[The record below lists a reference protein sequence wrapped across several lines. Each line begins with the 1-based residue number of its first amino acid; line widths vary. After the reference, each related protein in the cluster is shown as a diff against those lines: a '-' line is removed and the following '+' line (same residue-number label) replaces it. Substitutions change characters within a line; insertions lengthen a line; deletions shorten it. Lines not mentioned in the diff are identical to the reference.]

1 MHGNEIYLTDTREMG
16 QKYWHFI
23 LLALDETGFHMMSE
37 LSSTAWL
44 NGYFDRGLMRVPTLK
59 SEIEEVIKRYGQGHI
74 YASTA
79 CLGSEVDGYILK
91 MHECQE
97 AGDVPGRKRW
107 HDEIVKFVN
116 WCISTFG
123 KDNFCFEIQPS
134 RTHDQLVVNTLMPSI
149 AKAFHLPLC
158 ITSDAHYLTKED
170 APIHKAFLNSK
181 QGDREV
187 DEFYSATWLQSEEE
201 ILEHLEGT
209 PVDYEQCCKN
219 SMVIF
224 DRVQDFTLRKPQE
237 VPEAPVPFKP
247 KRHIECSKYPT
258 LAKLYGSDSEQ
269 ERFWVSECVDQLKE
283 RGLYNDQ
290 YVSRLEEEADVMDY
304 IGQKLNTCIFAYPLF
319 MRHYIDLIWRCGS
332 TIGVGRGSAGGGLSH
347 WLLGITGT
355 DPIVSGSYFW
365 RFLNK
370 ERVELPDIDI
380 DVCPSKREAVFKETR
395 KETGE
400 LGCVHVCTYG
410 VLSTK
415 AAIKCAARGYRSST
429 YPNGIPLEEAE
440 YLSSLVPS
448 ERGFLWS
455 LHDVIEGNPDK
466 GRRASAQFNAEIEK
480 YPGLKEI
487 LFKIEGLVVQSGIH
501 ASGVIYPPKED
512 YYRYGPFMKAKNGT
526 IVTQYSLHMA
536 EAAGATK
543 IDWLVTEVQ
552 EVITQCIEE
561 LQQAGYIE
569 KELTLREAYD
579 KYVSPD
585 AIPLDDSDTWNAID
599 RADVLKLFQLDS
611 MIGRQGA
618 RLIKPRSIEELTAVN
633 ALIRLMADEGEER
646 PMDRYV
652 RHKAHPEEWERELDE
667 YGLSDVEKAVLHKH
681 FDSSHGVCYAQEQMM
696 MALMDPGICGF
707 DFKASNNSRKI
718 VAKKKFDQIENLHQQ
733 IIENAVSPAMAK
745 YVWDVVVKP
754 SLGYSFSNV
763 HGYSYSIIGYQCAWL
778 ATHYPKVFWNTAC
791 LRVDSGVED
800 DASTNYDKISKA
812 VGNIQHN
819 GISVL
824 PVDINRSGYMFE
836 PDEASQSILCGLK
849 ALVGIN
855 GDTVQQIVENRPYSS
870 LHDFQNKVPLNKTSM
885 VSLIKAHAFDCLV
898 ERDEA
903 MREYIAE
910 QSEPKSKLTMANLQG
925 LLDKRLIPAEYQ
937 LQVRTFVF
945 NKSLRASCKMGDYYT
960 MGGRYYRFYEQ
971 FFEIDELEN
980 VDGKMCVSQKKWQ
993 KMYTKAMEP
1002 LKKYIVEH
1010 QEALL
1015 ADFNKTLFEE
1025 QWKKY
1030 AGGTSYS
1037 WDMESLG
1044 FYTSGHELGDLSYDR
1059 YGLSCFRGLAEEPT
1073 VISTRGKFTTYE
1085 LTRIC
1090 GTVVAKD
1097 DARSTFT
1104 LLTPDSGSVDVKMPR
1119 EVFALYNRKVVL
1131 GEGDGKVTE
1140 EGWFTRGTLLVAC
1153 GYRQGN
1159 MFRLKRYK
1167 STPSLLLYKITQVQ
1181 GDSCRMVGCRLG
1193 EDEESL
1199 Y

>member
-1 MHGNEIYLTDTREMG
+1 MG

-59 SEIEEVIKRYGQGHI
+59 SEIEEVVKRYGQGHI

-97 AGDVPGRKRW
+97 VGDVPGRKRW

-201 ILEHLEGT
+201 ILGHLEGT

-219 SMVIF
+219 SMAIF

-237 VPEAPVPFKP
+237 VPEASVPFKP
-247 KRHIECSKYPT
+247 KRHVECSKYPT

-466 GRRASAQFNAEIEK
+466 GRRASAQFNAETEK

-585 AIPLDDSDTWNAID
+585 TIPLDDSDTWNAID
-599 RADVLKLFQLDS
+599 RADILKLFQLDS

-667 YGLSDVEKAVLHKH
+667 YGLSDEEKAVLHKH
-681 FDSSHGVCYAQEQMM
+681 FDSSYGVCYAQEQMM

-733 IIENAVSPAMAK
+733 IIESAVSPAMAK

-870 LHDFQNKVPLNKTSM
+870 LQDFQDKVSLNKTSM
-885 VSLIKAHAFDCLV
+885 VSLVKAHAFDCLV

-945 NKSLRASCKMGDYYT
+945 NKSLRASCKMGGYYT

-1025 QWKKY
+1025 QWEKY

-1044 FYTSGHELGDLSYDR
+1044 FYTSDHELGDISYDR
-1059 YGLSCFRGLAEEPT
+1059 YGLSCFQDLAEEPT

-1159 MFRLKRYK
+1159 LFRLKRYK

-1193 EDEESL
+1193 EDEEGL